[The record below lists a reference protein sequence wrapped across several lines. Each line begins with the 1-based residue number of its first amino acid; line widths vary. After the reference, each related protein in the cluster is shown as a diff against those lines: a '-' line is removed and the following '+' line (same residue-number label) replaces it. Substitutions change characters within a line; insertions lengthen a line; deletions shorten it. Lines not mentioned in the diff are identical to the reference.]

1 MPSRFAGTAVQA
13 LVILEDVFPVWKI
26 REAFAAGTLPG
37 RGLDSGLRITGPGA
51 HSDSAVTSET
61 ARPIISELR
70 PSLSPGSVP

>member
-37 RGLDSGLRITGPGA
+37 KGLETESLA
-51 HSDSAVTSET
+51 AV
-61 ARPIISELR
+61 ARQLPQTLLR
-70 PSLSPGSVP
+70 PQARGSQ